1 MLKNELKDYLSRK
14 SRKMGVAIT
23 ELLVMKDIDI
33 ASLRGKTL
41 VVDAPMWLYQFLSSI
56 RQRDG
61 SY

>member
-1 MLKNELKDYLSRK
+1 
-14 SRKMGVAIT
+14 MGVAIT

-61 SY
+61 SLLTDSKGRLRLI